1 LKEKR
6 KFETFRSEM
15 HLTEGGHEQMN
26 RRQMV
31 FLPGAAL
38 MAGEA
43 FAQSQSDAVLARTS
57 TSGLTPHHVLKS
69 ASKYGRAK
77 YSYKVPKTIAKLTKY
92 MNFLS
97 AFLSMTSAQQQQA
110 TNIFTTAISSKTALR
125 GQVQAAHVALSNA
138 VKTNDGTAINQA
150 SAAIGA
156 LGAQRRAL
164 GATANA
170 SFYQLLTP
178 AQQSMLS
185 QFQQKTA

>member
-1 LKEKR
+1 
-6 KFETFRSEM
+6 
-15 HLTEGGHEQMN
+15 
-26 RRQMV
+26 
-31 FLPGAAL
+31 

-43 FAQSQSDAVLARTS
+43 FAQSQSDSVLARTS
-57 TSGLTPHHVLKS
+57 TSGLAQHHVLKS

-77 YSYKVPKTIAKLTKY
+77 YAYKIPKTTAKLTKY

-110 TNIFTTAISSKTALR
+110 TNIFTTAISSKSALR

-138 VKTNDGTAINQA
+138 VKANDGTAINQA

-164 GATANA
+164 GAQANA
-170 SFYQLLTP
+170 SFFQLLTP
-178 AQQSMLS
+178 AQQSTLS
-185 QFQQKTA
+185 QFQTKTA